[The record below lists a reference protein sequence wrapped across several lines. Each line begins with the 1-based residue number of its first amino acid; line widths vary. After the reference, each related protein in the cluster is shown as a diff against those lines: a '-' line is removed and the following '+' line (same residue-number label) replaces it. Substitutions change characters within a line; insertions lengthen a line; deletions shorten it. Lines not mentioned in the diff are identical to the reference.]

1 MFEATTPAVGREVVL
16 ARGEGSSSIRG
27 KRERESL
34 KACERRFWSVRREN
48 VVSRRRVRI
57 WVKGGES
64 MRSEVSSRSRRRG
77 GEVVIRGW
85 EGEREREGMSAGFAA
100 VVEGGVVDM
109 PDSRR
114 TESSW
119 SGGGSM

>member
-1 MFEATTPAVGREVVL
+1 MVL
-16 ARGEGSSSIRG
+16 GRGEGSSWILDRG
-27 KRERESL
+27 KGESL

-57 WVKGGES
+57 WENGGES
-64 MRSEVSSRSRRRG
+64 TRSEVSSRSRRRG
-77 GEVVIRGW
+77 VEVGAENGDGA
-85 EGEREREGMSAGFAA
+85 EGGEGMNAEFA
-100 VVEGGVVDM
+100 VVVDGGVVDM

-119 SGGGSM
+119 SGGGSR